1 MRTFRLQP
9 LDDFQEVRKRAGK
22 AVDPNHDERIANV
35 QLIQH
40 TRQNWP
46 GATAA
51 RCLFLHDFHA
61 ACGAELL
68 NLGQGGLIFGG
79 NTRVSDEWHGAGG
92 LFAIAD
98 VRSKR
103 PIVNGCKGALC
114 GAVQQNTLGF
124 LNLST
129 IMDVSQTFARAGN
142 IRYV

>member
-1 MRTFRLQP
+1 MCAFRLQP
-9 LDDFQEVRKRAGK
+9 LDDLQEVRKRAGK
-22 AVDPNHDERIANV
+22 AVDPNHDKCIANA

-51 RCLFLHDFHA
+51 RCLLFHNFHA
-61 ACGAELL
+61 ACGAQLL

-103 PIVNGCKGALC
+103 PFVNEMQGY
-114 GAVQQNTLGF
+114 AVWRCSWKPLGF
-124 LNLST
+124 RAATATESALHGPSR
-129 IMDVSQTFARAGN
+129 ARA
-142 IRYV
+142 I

>member
-22 AVDPNHDERIANV
+22 AVDPNHDKCIATA

-51 RCLFLHDFHA
+51 RGLLVDDFHA
-61 ACGAELL
+61 ACGAQLL

-92 LFAIAD
+92 FFANVD
-98 VRSKR
+98 VRERLK
-103 PIVNGCKGALC
+103 
-114 GAVQQNTLGF
+114 
-124 LNLST
+124 NLS
-129 IMDVSQTFARAGN
+129 FLA
-142 IRYV
+142 

>member
-1 MRTFRLQP
+1 MRTSSLQP

-22 AVDPNHDERIANV
+22 AVDPNHDERIADA

-40 TRQNWP
+40 ARQNWP
-46 GATAA
+46 RATAA

-61 ACGAELL
+61 ACGAQLL

-103 PIVNGCKGALC
+103 PFVNECNGSLC
-114 GAVQQNTLGF
+114 GV
-124 LNLST
+124 
-129 IMDVSQTFARAGN
+129 V
-142 IRYV
+142 